1 MQKPSTSVTGSV
13 NKFNLNHT
21 IKPAEVLYNT
31 SYNASYNE
39 PHNAL
44 HGKHK
49 AKHGGVQSSTPM
61 TQDTIHINPDYK
73 KTELRNIKPGDY
85 IRYFDTTGTWRPGG
99 TVDKIDRAILHL
111 STTAIRTKKQH
122 AWTVRV
128 AEIADIYI
136 FDKAASEL
144 RKAQKAAQQKLNQP
158 LITQTATQ
166 ATNPS
171 TNLSTTQATT
181 QATNPS
187 TNSSTTQQAA
197 TMELVGLNV
206 LSGTAEV
213 DLLRRSLQGKI
224 DELTARVDRQ
234 HSLIVELYRVLQQHE
249 LIKMG

>member
-1 MQKPSTSVTGSV
+1 MQKPGAS
-13 NKFNLNHT
+13 NLNPKPRFNLNDM
-21 IKPAEVLYNT
+21 IKPAEL
-31 SYNASYNE
+31 
-39 PHNAL
+39 PHTTP
-44 HGKHK
+44 HTTTH
-49 AKHGGVQSSTPM
+49 HGGKLSSPPM
-61 TQDTIHINPDYK
+61 TQDNIHINPDYK

-85 IRYFDTTGTWRPGG
+85 IRYFDTAGTWRPGG
-99 TVDKIDRAILHL
+99 TVDKIDRAVLHL

-122 AWTVRV
+122 AWTVRL

-144 RKAQKAAQQKLNQP
+144 RKAQKAAQQKLNQQQTTTAAN
-158 LITQTATQ
+158 TQQ
-166 ATNPS
+166 S
-171 TNLSTTQATT
+171 T
-181 QATNPS
+181 P
-187 TNSSTTQQAA
+187 TTQQAA

-206 LSGTAEV
+206 LSGTAEI

>member
-1 MQKPSTSVTGSV
+1 MQKPYTSVTGGV
-13 NKFNLNHT
+13 NKFDLNRS
-21 IKPAEVLYNT
+21 IKPAEM
-31 SYNASYNE
+31 
-39 PHNAL
+39 PHTTQ
-44 HGKHK
+44 HTTQHTKHDM
-49 AKHGGVQSSTPM
+49 AHGGSGTQSSPPM

-85 IRYFDTTGTWRPGG
+85 IRYFDTAGTWRPGG
-99 TVDKIDRAILHL
+99 TVDKIDRAVLHL

-171 TNLSTTQATT
+171 ANL
-181 QATNPS
+181 
-187 TNSSTTQQAA
+187 STTQQAA

-249 LIKMG
+249 LIKMA

>member
-1 MQKPSTSVTGSV
+1 MQKPGTSVTGGV
-13 NKFNLNHT
+13 NKFDLNRA
-21 IKPAEVLYNT
+21 IKPAEIPHT
-31 SYNASYNE
+31 M
-39 PHNAL
+39 PHNVAHNTIPHNVAHTL
-44 HGKHK
+44 KQ
-49 AKHGGVQSSTPM
+49 GGAQSSPPM

-85 IRYFDTTGTWRPGG
+85 IRYFDTSGTWRPGG
-99 TVDKIDRAILHL
+99 TVDKIDRAVLHL

-128 AEIADIYI
+128 SEIADIYI

-144 RKAQKAAQQKLNQP
+144 RKAQKAAQQKLNQLQAAQP
-158 LITQTATQ
+158 QNTQQSTQ
-166 ATNPS
+166 QQS
-171 TNLSTTQATT
+171 TQQSTLA
-181 QATNPS
+181 
-187 TNSSTTQQAA
+187 SSPTTQQAA

-249 LIKMG
+249 LIKMA

>member
-1 MQKPSTSVTGSV
+1 MQKPGTSVTG
-13 NKFNLNHT
+13 NKNIFDLNSR
-21 IKPAEVLYNT
+21 IKPAELPHT
-31 SYNASYNE
+31 MSHTM
-39 PHNAL
+39 PHNAPHNAAHTL
-44 HGKHK
+44 KQ
-49 AKHGGVQSSTPM
+49 GGSRTQHNVLSSTPM
-61 TQDTIHINPDYK
+61 TQNNIHINPDYK

-85 IRYFDTTGTWRPGG
+85 IRYFDTAGTWRPGG

-136 FDKAASEL
+136 FDKTASEL

-171 TNLSTTQATT
+171 TNLST
-181 QATNPS
+181 NS
-187 TNSSTTQQAA
+187 LTNSSTTQQAA

>member
-1 MQKPSTSVTGSV
+1 M
-13 NKFNLNHT
+13 
-21 IKPAEVLYNT
+21 
-31 SYNASYNE
+31 
-39 PHNAL
+39 PHNVAHNTMSHNVAHTL
-44 HGKHK
+44 KQ
-49 AKHGGVQSSTPM
+49 GGAQSSPPM

-85 IRYFDTTGTWRPGG
+85 IRYFDTSGTWRPGG
-99 TVDKIDRAILHL
+99 TVDKIDRAVLHL

-128 AEIADIYI
+128 SEIADIYI

-144 RKAQKAAQQKLNQP
+144 RKAQKAAQQKLNQ
-158 LITQTATQ
+158 LQATQ
-166 ATNPS
+166 QQNTQPQS
-171 TNLSTTQATT
+171 TQQSTLA
-181 QATNPS
+181 S
-187 TNSSTTQQAA
+187 TPTTQQAA

-249 LIKMG
+249 LIKMA

>member
-1 MQKPSTSVTGSV
+1 MQKPGTSVTGIV
-13 NKFNLNHT
+13 NKFDLNRA
-21 IKPAEVLYNT
+21 IKPAEI
-31 SYNASYNE
+31 
-39 PHNAL
+39 PHTMP
-44 HGKHK
+44 HK
-49 AKHGGVQSSTPM
+49 VAHTLKQGGAQSSPPM

-99 TVDKIDRAILHL
+99 TVDKIDRAVLHL

-136 FDKAASEL
+136 FDKTASEL
-144 RKAQKAAQQKLNQP
+144 RKAQKAAQQKLNQS

-171 TNLSTTQATT
+171 TNLSTT